1 MRTRHRVSLAVLAAV
16 ALGFG
21 AWRVMGGTQ
30 AGGLGH
36 VILNT
41 PAGAVWTWG
50 NNSDGQLGD
59 NSLTSRRYPGSVA
72 GMGTITAVA
81 SGSAHALAL
90 DSTGSVWVWGDNA
103 YGQLGDGTTT
113 DRKLPYQLALTSVV
127 KIAAGAQHSLAL
139 RSTGE
144 LYVWGRNT
152 NGQLG
157 LGNTTQQTSPVLLM
171 SGISDMAGG
180 ASHSAMVKTDG
191 TAWAFGYNFNGQL
204 GNGNTTQSTS
214 PVQMT
219 GITAAAAVA
228 AGSAH
233 TVVLRTDNT
242 LRATGLNF
250 YGQLGD
256 SSNTQRTSAVTVTG
270 LSTVVEIAA
279 GDNHSVARLAD
290 GTVRAWGYNS
300 TGAVGDG
307 TGAGRNAPVT
317 VSGLS
322 SIAGIGAGSNVGL
335 AVSTTG
341 VVYVWGSNSYGE
353 QGDGTINTNALA
365 PHAISGANY
374 DWKVATPTLNVASG
388 TYFTNQTVTVQN
400 VMSGPLDFEMHYT
413 TSGAEPTQADS
424 AIINNGTIDVLDSR
438 TVKVKAWKGTMPASD
453 TATRVYTLQATQ
465 PTATPSGGVNLTT
478 TQNVVLATT
487 TPGATVRYTTNGSTP
502 TVVSTAYSTPIPI
515 STGTTVKAI
524 AFKSGWS
531 DSTMLTASY
540 AFNYGT
546 LAAPTV
552 TPAAGAYT
560 TSVAVTMSSA
570 QAGAEVRYTTNNTAP
585 TAASTLYT
593 GPLTLTATTTVRAK
607 AFHADYAAS
616 AETSRAYEVVTAAPT
631 FSLAP
636 GSYPAGT
643 SVTVS
648 AATPGATINYTL
660 DGSEPLVTHPTIAS
674 GGSLVVGNFTLKAKA
689 WGSGQTSSPTASAAY
704 TVTGTSAVPAI
715 GGGAYHSVALRSDG
729 TLFAWG
735 MNSGRELA
743 DGTTSQRLLPVP
755 VGGLTGATAI
765 SVGSNFT
772 LARLSDGRVAAWGSP
787 QSGRLGNGTSGPTPT
802 WPVFATGI
810 TTAVAVD
817 AGDAFGLVL
826 LADGTL
832 RGFGFN
838 NNGQIGDGTSGTD
851 RLSPVVVSGLTGVA
865 GVSAGGS
872 FSLAVKTDGTA
883 WSWGA
888 NGNGQLGTGNTT
900 SRTSAGAVLGLTGV
914 TAVAAGGSTS
924 YFLLSDGTVRSVGL
938 HNNGFT
944 ITGMLGDGS
953 VVGQSLTPVTVLG
966 LTGVLQVAAG
976 QSHAIALK
984 GDGTVWTWGD
994 NGNGQLGTGTTTDS
1008 SVPVLVAGLP
1018 PIAAV
1023 GAGQATS
1030 FAIGTD
1036 GSVWAWGVNA
1046 QGQLGDASTT
1056 NRLLPV
1062 QIAAAGMGWQMQAPV
1077 LSVAAGTYFA
1087 NQAVTVSHVDTAGA
1101 LGGLTTVRF
1110 TTDGSDPTPSTGT
1123 AVTWNGSAWLPTVT
1137 VDQSRTVKAKAWRTG
1152 YLASNTTTALYELKV
1167 VTPTATPGTGA
1178 YGTAQNVTLST
1189 TTSGA
1194 TIRYTTDATEPTASS
1209 TAYSAP
1215 VAVASTLT
1223 LRARGFKTGWS
1234 PSDSVTPSYWI
1245 SGGTVAAPTATPVAG
1260 TFTSAPLVTL
1270 ASATSGASIRYT
1282 LDGSDPST
1290 TSPLYRYP
1298 FVVGA
1303 TTTVKARAFKTG
1315 MTQSAVTT
1323 AAYAVDAA
1331 GATATPSISPMGGVF
1346 TTRRTVTVTGPVG
1359 STMRYTTSG
1368 ADPTTSDTQVPVNGQ
1383 IVVDRAQVLKVRA
1396 WATGLTVS
1404 AVRRAD
1410 FVITG
1415 AISAGQR
1422 HTLVLKEDG
1431 TVWAY
1436 GLNWNG
1442 QIGNG
1447 TAADALTPVQ
1457 VLTGAVAIAA
1467 GYQHSLAVKADGT
1480 VWTWGRNDASQ
1491 LGRTGSSLTPAQ
1503 MTGVTNAVAVA
1514 AGTLHSLVL
1523 KADGTVWAVG
1533 GNGSGQIGDGSITT
1547 RTTAVQVLGLTGATA
1562 VAAGDQISAAIQTD
1576 SSGSGWVYTWGQNT
1590 VGQLGE
1596 ASLVN
1601 RLAPVRVPLATSAL
1615 AIAAGGSTMAAQL
1628 ADLTVAT
1635 WGSNAAGQ
1643 LGIGTLVNSA
1653 TPRVLAA
1660 IPGAR
1665 HIAVGEQHA
1674 LTQDSRG
1681 RVFGWGSNG
1690 TTRLG
1695 AGDSIGAGITNATT
1709 PYTTLFTAVVGLAAG
1724 SEHTVAISAGGGVVG
1739 AGYAYNGQLGTG
1751 AQTTAPTPVAA
1762 GSLAVATNT
1771 WLTADTDAD
1780 GLTNWREY
1788 LLGTDPLN
1796 RDTNGNGVADGIEA
1810 SNGSSD
1816 AGNPDTDGDGVANW
1830 VEIAR
1835 GTDPF
1840 LADSDGDGVND
1851 GADYY
1856 PLDPTRWLAPTP
1868 TPGDTTPPVITLTY
1882 PTGARPVP

>member
-1 MRTRHRVSLAVLAAV
+1 MRARQHRWIGSLLGLALVVSAGVWGV
-16 ALGFG
+16 
-21 AWRVMGGTQ
+21 RGGTQ

-36 VILNT
+36 VVLNT
-41 PAGAVWTWG
+41 PSGVVWTWA
-50 NNSDGQLGD
+50 NNSDGQLGN
-59 NSLTSRRYPGSVA
+59 NSTTARRVPGTVA
-72 GMGTITAVA
+72 GLGTITAVA
-81 SGSAHALAL
+81 AGATHSLAL
-90 DSTGSVWVWGDNA
+90 DSTGLVWAWGDNTT
-103 YGQLGDGTTT
+103 YGALGDGSTT
-113 DRKLPYQLALTSVV
+113 DRLTPVQLALTSVT
-127 KIAAGAQHSLAL
+127 KIAAGGNHSLAL

-144 LYVWGRNT
+144 LYVWGRNS

-157 LGNTTQQTSPVLLM
+157 LADTTHRTSPTLLM
-171 SGISDMAGG
+171 SGVTDMAAG
-180 ASHSAMVKTDG
+180 ASHSVFVKTDG
-191 TAWAFGYNFNGQL
+191 TVWAMGLNANGQL
-204 GNGNTTQSTS
+204 GDASTTQRTA

-219 GITAAAAVA
+219 GVTSAVSVA
-228 AGSAH
+228 AGGSH
-233 TVVLRTDNT
+233 SLVRRSDGT
-242 LRATGLNF
+242 LRAVGANTW
-250 YGQLGD
+250 GQLGD
-256 SSNTQRTSAVTVTG
+256 ASQTQRTTAVSVTG
-270 LSTVVEIAA
+270 ISTAVEIAA
-279 GDNHSVARLAD
+279 GTTHSYARLAD
-290 GTVRAWGYNS
+290 GTVKSWGSNGSYEL
-300 TGAVGDG
+300 GDN
-307 TGAGRNAPVT
+307 TQTTRTSPVT
-317 VSGLS
+317 VTGLA
-322 SIAGIGAGSNVGL
+322 SISGIGAGQSFGI

-341 VVYVWGSNSYGE
+341 VVYTWGSNSYAE
-353 QGDGTINTNALA
+353 QGDGTITTPAPI

-400 VMSGPLDFEMHYT
+400 VMNGQLGFEMHVT
-413 TSGAEPTQADS
+413 TNGAEPTLADDP
-424 AIINNGTIDVLDSR
+424 IGHNGTIQVTESR
-438 TVKVKAWKGTMPASD
+438 TVKVKAWKGSMPPSD
-453 TATRVYTLQATQ
+453 TATRVYTLQVAT
-465 PTATPSGGVNLTT
+465 PTATPSGGSNLTT

-487 TPGATVRYTTNGSTP
+487 TPGATVRYTLDGSTP
-502 TVVSTAYSTPIPI
+502 TGASPAYAAPIPI
-515 STGTTVKAI
+515 STGTTLKAVG
-524 AFKSGWS
+524 FKSGWA
-531 DSTMLTASY
+531 DSGLLTATYS
-540 AFNYGT
+540 FNYGT

-552 TPAAGAYT
+552 APAAGPYT
-560 TSVAVTMSSA
+560 TSVEVTMSSP
-570 QAGAEVRYTTNNTAP
+570 QPGAVVRYTTNGTTP
-585 TAASTLYT
+585 TSGSPLYT
-593 GPLTLTATTTVRAK
+593 GPLALSATTTIKAK
-607 AFHADYAAS
+607 AFHPDYTTS
-616 AETSRAYEVVTAAPT
+616 AETARAYEVVTAAPT

-643 SVTVS
+643 AVTVS
-648 AATPGATINYTL
+648 TTTPGATINYTL
-660 DGSEPLVTHPTIAS
+660 DGAEPLVTHPTIAS
-674 GGSLVVGNFTLKAKA
+674 GGTLVVGSYTLKAKA
-689 WGSGQTSSPTASAAY
+689 WASGQTSSPTAAATY
-704 TVTGTSAVPAI
+704 AVTGASATPAVS
-715 GGGAYHSVALRSDG
+715 GGDYHSIALRGDG
-729 TLFAWG
+729 TVFGWG
-735 MNSGRELA
+735 QNTGRQLA
-743 DGTTSQRLLPVP
+743 DGTTTNRPLPVAT
-755 VGGLTGATAI
+755 GGITGVTAV
-765 SVGSNFT
+765 SAGSNFT
-772 LARLSDGRVAAWGSP
+772 LARLSDGRVAGWGSP
-787 QSGRLGNGTSGPTPT
+787 SNGRLGHGATSPTPT

-810 TTAVAVD
+810 TTAVAVE
-817 AGDAFGLVL
+817 AGETFGLVL
-826 LADGTL
+826 LADGTV
-832 RGFGFN
+832 RSFGAN
-838 NNGQIGDGTSGTD
+838 NAGQIGDGTSGTD
-851 RLSPVVVSGLTGVA
+851 RLTPVAVSSLTSVA

-883 WSWGA
+883 WSWGTNA
-888 NGNGQLGTGNTT
+888 SGQLGTGNTT
-900 SRTSAGAVLGLTGV
+900 PRSTPGAVTGLTNV

-924 YFLLSDGTVRSVGL
+924 YFLLSDGTVRAVGL
-938 HNNGFT
+938 HNNGAT

-953 VVGQSLTPVTVLG
+953 TVLTATTPVTVSG

-976 QSHAIALK
+976 QSHAVALK
-984 GDGTVWTWGD
+984 GDGTVWTWGE
-994 NGNGQLGTGTTTDS
+994 NGLGQLGIGTALDS
-1008 SVPVLVAGLP
+1008 SVPVAVTGLP

-1023 GAGQATS
+1023 GAGQSHS
-1030 FAIGTD
+1030 FAIGAD
-1036 GSVWAWGVNA
+1036 GSVWAWGANS
-1046 QGQLGDASTT
+1046 QYQLGDASTT
-1056 NRLLPV
+1056 HRLLPV
-1062 QIAAAGMGWQMQAPV
+1062 QIAAAGMGWQTPAPV
-1077 LSVAAGTYFA
+1077 LSVASGTYSA
-1087 NQAVTVSHVDTAGA
+1087 DQSVTVTNNDGA
-1101 LGGLTTVRF
+1101 ATMRY
-1110 TTDGSDPTPSTGT
+1110 TTDGSEPTTST
-1123 AVTWNGSAWLPTVT
+1123 PTT
-1137 VDQSRTVKAKAWRTG
+1137 VSSGGPPLSITQTTTLKVKAWKTG

-1194 TIRYTTDATEPTASS
+1194 TIRYTTDATEPTTSS

-1215 VAVASTLT
+1215 VSVASTLT

-1245 SGGTVAAPTATPVAG
+1245 SGGTVAAPTATPAAG

-1282 LDGSDPST
+1282 LDGSDPT
-1290 TSPLYRYP
+1290 ATSPLYRYP
-1298 FVVGA
+1298 FVVAA

-1315 MTQSAVTT
+1315 MTQSTVTT

-1331 GATATPSISPMGGVF
+1331 GATATPTITPMGGVF
-1346 TTRRTVTVTGPVG
+1346 TTRRTVTVTGAVG
-1359 STMRYTTSG
+1359 ATLRYTTNG
-1368 ADPTTSDTQVPVNGQ
+1368 ADPTTSDTLVPVNGQ

-1415 AISAGQR
+1415 AIAAGQH

-1431 TVWAY
+1431 TVWAF
-1436 GLNWNG
+1436 GLNANG
-1442 QIGNG
+1442 QVGNNSII
-1447 TAADALTPVQ
+1447 DALSPVQ

-1480 VWTWGRNDASQ
+1480 VWSWGRNDASQ
-1491 LGRTGSSLTPAQ
+1491 LGRTGTTTVPAQ
-1503 MTGVTNAVAVA
+1503 MTGITNAVAVA
-1514 AGTLHSLVL
+1514 GGTNHSLIL

-1533 GNGSGQIGDGSITT
+1533 ANASGQIGDASTT
-1547 RTTAVQVLGLTGATA
+1547 PRTTAVQVLGLSGATA
-1562 VAAGDQISAAIQTD
+1562 VAAGDQTSAAIQTD

-1615 AIAAGGSTMAAQL
+1615 AIAAGGSTMAVQL
-1628 ADLTVAT
+1628 SDLTVAT
-1635 WGSNAAGQ
+1635 WGGNTAGQ
-1643 LGIGTLVNSA
+1643 LGVGTLVNSA
-1653 TPRVLAA
+1653 TPRVLASL
-1660 IPGAR
+1660 PGAR
-1665 HIAVGEQHA
+1665 HLAVGAQHA

-1709 PYTTLFTAVVGLAAG
+1709 PYTTLFTTVIGLAAG
-1724 SEHTVAISAGGGVVG
+1724 SEHTVAIAASGGVVG
-1739 AGYAYNGQLGTG
+1739 AGFAYNGQLGTG
-1751 AQTTAPTPVAA
+1751 AQTNASSPVAA
-1762 GSLAVATNT
+1762 GTLTVATNT

-1810 SNGSSD
+1810 SNGATD
-1816 AGNPDTDGDGVANW
+1816 GGNPDTDGDGVANW